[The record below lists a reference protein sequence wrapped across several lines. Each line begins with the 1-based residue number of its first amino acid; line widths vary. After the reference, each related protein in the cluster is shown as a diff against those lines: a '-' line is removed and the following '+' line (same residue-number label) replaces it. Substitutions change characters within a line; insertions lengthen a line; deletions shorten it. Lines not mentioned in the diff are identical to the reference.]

1 MINDYWRQ
9 LLWLF
14 DNPHRVTDGYEARK
28 SEMQYFIIKHSC
40 VFFCARHRGVDVM
53 DDKVG
58 TALTLSMCW
67 STTLAKAAVQYLA
80 IAQLSL

>member
-1 MINDYWRQ
+1 
-9 LLWLF
+9 
-14 DNPHRVTDGYEARK
+14 
-28 SEMQYFIIKHSC
+28 
-40 VFFCARHRGVDVM
+40 M